1 MAETQLPSLA
11 LPSVCDDGG
20 PARGILWRQAL
31 RQPAARTYVRA
42 LPIVP
47 ARARGKTVEGADGRR
62 CSDGLSAAAAAAAAV
77 AAAVAVAR
85 AGALAL
91 GHNHPVGA
99 S

>member
-11 LPSVCDDGG
+11 LSAVWDHGG
-20 PARGILWRQAL
+20 PARGILRRRAL
-31 RQPAARTYVRA
+31 CQPAARTYVRA

-47 ARARGKTVEGADGRR
+47 ARARGRTVEGADGRR
-62 CSDGLSAAAAAAAAV
+62 CPDGLSAAAAA
-77 AAAVAVAR
+77 

-99 S
+99 

>member
-20 PARGILWRQAL
+20 PARGILRRQSL

-47 ARARGKTVEGADGRR
+47 ARARGKTIEGADGCR
-62 CSDGLSAAAAAAAAV
+62 CPDGLSAAV
-77 AAAVAVAR
+77 AVAVAG